1 MTATAINSKAWQLAK
16 VLSISGERK
25 MPVASG
31 WRMIRSEAGAFLDP
45 SGLDKELEWIPAEVP
60 GTAAAS
66 LAKAGLWQFETHEPL
81 ETHDFWYRTAIE
93 GKGAM
98 RLLFEGLATLA
109 EVYLDDTLILTSDN
123 MFLAHEIE
131 VTLSGA
137 HRLDLCFRA
146 LEPVL
151 NQKRKRAR
159 WRPRLPSAPNL
170 RFVRTTLLGHAPGW
184 SPPVHAIGPWRGIFQ
199 IEPGPL
205 RVCDADLRATL
216 DGTRGHLDVRLDV
229 EGADAHDAKV
239 TCADHSAPL
248 ARNAAGQIAAHLELD
263 GIEPWWPHT
272 HGEPTLHA
280 VTAEIGATTID
291 LGRVGFRHIELDRG
305 ADGKGFG
312 LTINGVP
319 LFCRGACWTNADIV
333 GLSAT
338 RETYLPGLSLMRD
351 AGMNMLRVG
360 GTMVY
365 EGDEFYSL
373 CDELGLMVWQDFM
386 FANFD
391 YPVDDEAFMASAV
404 AEARQFLARTQASPS
419 IIALCGGSEVAQQAA
434 MFGLPE
440 KTWSNSLFDS
450 VLPRAVT
457 DLRPDIPFVPHTP
470 YGGELPFVTHE
481 GISHYYGVSAYCF
494 PIEDARRADVR
505 FATECLCFA
514 NVPDAAPFTLER
526 DAPRIEHPAFA
537 PRVPRDTGA
546 TWFFEDVRNFYLE
559 ALYRVDAAA
568 LCQEDPERYLDLSRA
583 VTAEVM
589 EATFAEWRRT
599 GSITR
604 GGLVWFFQDLW
615 PGAGWGVVDSLGEPK
630 SSYFGL
636 KRAFKPVTV
645 IFTDEG
651 INGLRLHL
659 INETAVAKPVHLSL
673 MALRDGEV
681 PVMRAKREII
691 LDPHSTIMLPATD
704 LWGGFFDTTYAY
716 RFGEPSHDVTF
727 AQLYDGESNELIAEA
742 FHFPLGRGQA
752 RHELDLEAELVQHNA
767 DWHLKL
773 TAKRFAQSIHISD
786 EIFRAEDNWFHLAPG
801 FSRYIK
807 LVPRHPTYAT
817 PKGRVAAV
825 NGTSIAYGNE
835 P

>member
-1 MTATAINSKAWQLAK
+1 LAK
-16 VLSISGERK
+16 VISISGERK
-25 MPVASG
+25 MPIASG
-31 WRMIRSEAGAFLDP
+31 WRMIRSEAGAFSDP
-45 SGLDKELEWIPAEVP
+45 SALSDALQWIAAEVP
-60 GTAAAS
+60 GTAATS
-66 LAKAGLWQFETHEPL
+66 LAKAGLWQVETHEPL

-93 GKGAM
+93 GKDVT
-98 RLLFEGLATLA
+98 RLCFEGLATLA
-109 EVYLDDTLILTSDN
+109 EVYLDDALILTSNN
-123 MFLAHEIE
+123 MFLAHEVE
-131 VTLSGA
+131 VSLSGM

-151 NQKRKRAR
+151 NQKHKRAR

-170 RFVRTTLLGHAPGW
+170 RFIRTTLLGHAPGW

-205 RVCDADLRATL
+205 RLRDAALRATL
-216 DGTRGHLDVRLDV
+216 DGTRGLLDVCLDV
-229 EGADAHDAKV
+229 EGAGAQDAKL
-239 TCADHSAPL
+239 TCAGHSATLTRDATGQL
-248 ARNAAGQIAAHLELD
+248 AAQLELD
-263 GIEPWWPHT
+263 DIEPWWPHT
-272 HGEPTLHA
+272 HGNPALHA
-280 VTAEIGATTID
+280 VTAEIGPHVLD
-291 LGRVGFRHIELDRG
+291 LGRVGFRKIEVDHG

-333 GLSAT
+333 GLGAT
-338 RETYLPGLSLMRD
+338 RETYLPGLLLMRD

-365 EGDEFYSL
+365 EGDDFYSL

-391 YPVDDEAFMASAV
+391 YPVGDEAFMASAV
-404 AEARQFLARTQASPS
+404 AEARQFLARTQVSPS
-419 IIALCGGSEVAQQAA
+419 IAVLCGGSEVAQQAA

-440 KTWSNSLFDS
+440 KTWSNVLFDE
-450 VLPRAVT
+450 VLPQAIA
-457 DLRPDIPFVPHTP
+457 DLRPDVPYVPHTP
-470 YGGELPFVTHE
+470 YGGELPFVAHE
-481 GISHYYGVSAYCF
+481 GISHYYGVSAYCR
-494 PIEDARRADVR
+494 PLEDARRADVR

-526 DAPRIEHPAFA
+526 DAPKIEHPIFA
-537 PRVPRDTGA
+537 PRVSRDTGA
-546 TWFFEDVRNFYLE
+546 AWFFEDVRNFYLE
-559 ALYRVDAAA
+559 ALYGVDAAS
-568 LCQEDPERYLDLSRA
+568 LRQEDPGRYLDLSRA

-589 EATFAEWRRT
+589 EATFAEWRRA

-659 INETAVAKPVHLSL
+659 INETAVPKPLHLSL
-673 MALRDGEV
+673 TSLRDGEV
-681 PVMRAKREII
+681 PVMRAKREMS
-691 LDPHSTIMLPATD
+691 LDPRSTIMLPATD

-727 AQLYDGESNELIAEA
+727 AQLYDAQSNELLAEA
-742 FHFPLGRGQA
+742 FHFPLGRGHA
-752 RHELDLEAELVQHNA
+752 CRELGLEAALIQDHT

-773 TAKRFAQSIHISD
+773 TAKRLAQSIRISD

-801 FSRYIK
+801 HSRQIK
-807 LVPRHPTYAT
+807 LFPRHPTHAT
-817 PKGRVAAV
+817 PKGSIAAV
-825 NGTSIAYGNE
+825 NGTGIAYGNDS
-835 P
+835 